1 MSAMP
6 ARSEFS
12 LQGRHL
18 GQIFF
23 QRVDELGD
31 RPFIKLQ
38 KRDRFETI
46 SWRVFGAL
54 VQNLLLALYGLG
66 LAPGEPVA
74 IIGENSLPWLCADL
88 ATLAGGLPNVV
99 VSPALSDI
107 TLLKVLGHSQCRAA
121 FVQNATAIGRLLN
134 LKGQL
139 PALSQI
145 FVMQDSDGDL
155 PGTLSFNELVERGKA
170 ANPERLGEI
179 LESVHPNDLATI
191 MYTSGSTGEPKGV
204 MRTQDNLLSNI
215 TNGGE
220 ITVAKPEELFLVVLS
235 LNHLLGR
242 FGFLKSA
249 VTGRST
255 AIIEATELE
264 LDLNVVEG
272 LAGTAMALVPRVME
286 RIWKGILDRER
297 NRQLWQEI
305 EILDQKKGKEGLS
318 QAEREKFDDY
328 CGSLKD
334 AVRRA
339 LGGRIKYVSYSGAAM
354 PPRIMRFFGLVGI
367 PLIGSYG
374 STECGGV
381 TLCGIGENRP
391 GNLGKPFPNVEVRI
405 AADAEILVRGPT
417 VSPGYFHNPEA
428 TREVFDADGW
438 FHTGD
443 LGALDPDGSLR
454 IIGRKKDVFY
464 CSEGSNI
471 YPSFIELQLENE
483 LFMRQAVLLGD
494 HRPFIA
500 ALIVPDRRAI
510 AAALS
515 KDEASLADGA
525 IETLLWRQI
534 DLVNERLEHYEKIRK
549 IALMP
554 TDFPTEVRSVNVFQ
568 KIKIDRQLVAERY
581 RREIDEI
588 YSSIGSRAEY

>member
-1 MSAMP
+1 MKTMSPRTDASP
-6 ARSEFS
+6 
-12 LQGRHL
+12 QGRHI

-23 QRVDELGD
+23 TRVDELGD

-38 KRDRFETI
+38 KKDGFETV
-46 SWRVFGAL
+46 SWRDFGSL

-99 VSPALSDI
+99 VAPALSDGM
-107 TLLKVLGHSQCRAA
+107 LLKVLGHSQCRAA
-121 FVQNATAIGRLLN
+121 FVQNPAAVGRLLN

-139 PALSQI
+139 PSLSHI
-145 FVMQDSDGDL
+145 FVMQDSDGDSADA
-155 PGTLSFNELVERGKA
+155 LSFKRLVERGRA
-170 ANPERLGEI
+170 ADPRRLGAI
-179 LESVHPNDLATI
+179 LQSVHRNDLATI

-215 TNGGE
+215 TNGGA

-264 LDLNVVEG
+264 MDLDVVEA

-286 RIWKGILDRER
+286 RIWKGILDREG
-297 NRQLWQEI
+297 NRQLWEGI
-305 EILDQKKGKEGLS
+305 ENLDQKKAKQGFSQPEGEIFAECCGK
-318 QAEREKFDDY
+318 
-328 CGSLKD
+328 LKE
-334 AVRRA
+334 AVRKA
-339 LGGRIKYVSYSGAAM
+339 FGARIRYISYSGAAM
-354 PPRIMRFFGLVGI
+354 PPRIMRFFELAGI

-391 GNLGKPFPNVEVRI
+391 GNLGKPFPNVQVRI
-405 AADAEILVRGPT
+405 AADGEILVRGPT

-428 TREVFDADGW
+428 TREVFDDDGW
-438 FHTGD
+438 FYTGD

-483 LFMRQAVLLGD
+483 PFIRQAVLLGD
-494 HRPFIA
+494 HRPFTA

-510 AAALS
+510 ATALA
-515 KDEASLADGA
+515 KDEASL
-525 IETLLWRQI
+525 ENSVVESSLWRQI
-534 DLVNERLEHYEKIRK
+534 DVVNERLEHYEKIRK
-549 IALMP
+549 IAVMAE
-554 TDFPTEVRSVNVFQ
+554 DFPAEIRSINVFQ
-568 KIKIDRQLVAERY
+568 KIKVDRKLVAERY

-588 YSSIGSRAEY
+588 YSSIGSGAAH

>member
-1 MSAMP
+1 MSSQTERIYSAAPP
-6 ARSEFS
+6 AR
-12 LQGRHL
+12 HI

-23 QRVDELGD
+23 QRVEELGD
-31 RPFIKLQ
+31 RLCVKSQ
-38 KRDRFETI
+38 KKDGFETV
-46 SWRVFGAL
+46 SWREFGAL
-54 VQNLLLALYGLG
+54 VQYLLLALYDLR
-66 LAPGEPVA
+66 LTPGEAVA

-99 VSPALSDI
+99 VSPALSDAL
-107 TLLKVLGHSQCRAA
+107 LLKVLGHSQCRAA
-121 FVQNATAIGRLLN
+121 FVENAAAVRRLSN
-134 LKGQL
+134 LQSQL

-145 FVMQDSDGDL
+145 FVMQDHEQELS
-155 PGTLSFNELVERGKA
+155 GTHSFDELIERGKA
-170 ANPERLGEI
+170 ADPKRLGEV
-179 LESVHPNDLATI
+179 LDAVQPGDLATI

-204 MRTQDNLLSNI
+204 MRTQHNLLSNI

-220 ITVAKPEELFLVVLS
+220 IAAAKSEELFLVVLS

-264 LDLNVVEG
+264 LDLNVVEA

-286 RIWKGILDRER
+286 RIWHGILDRGR
-297 NRQLWQEI
+297 NRWLWQEI
-305 EILDQKKGKEGLS
+305 ETLDLRKAKQGLS
-318 QAEREKFDDY
+318 ESESEQFEAHR
-328 CGSLKD
+328 GRLKE

-339 LGGRIKYVSYSGAAM
+339 LGGRIKYISYSGAAM
-354 PPRIMRFFGLVGI
+354 PPRIMRFFELMGI

-381 TLCGIGENRP
+381 TLCGIGDNRP

-405 AADAEILVRGPT
+405 AADSEILVRGPT
-417 VSPGYFHNPEA
+417 VSPGYLHNPEA
-428 TREVFDADGW
+428 TREVLDAEGW

-443 LGALDPDGSLR
+443 LGALDADGSLR

-471 YPSFIELQLENE
+471 YPSFIESQLENE
-483 LFMRQAVLLGD
+483 PFIRQAVLLGD
-494 HRPFIA
+494 RRAFIA

-510 AAALS
+510 AAALAR
-515 KDEASLADGA
+515 DEASLADGE
-525 IETLLWRQI
+525 IETLVWRQI
-534 DLVNERLEHYEKIRK
+534 DTVNERLEHYEKIRK
-549 IALMP
+549 IALMR
-554 TDFPTEVRSVNVFQ
+554 TDFPTEVRSINVFQ
-568 KIKIDRQLVAERY
+568 KTKIDRQLVAKSY

-588 YSSIGSRAEY
+588 YASSGGGVH

>member
-1 MSAMP
+1 MSAIP
-6 ARSEFS
+6 ARSDFS
-12 LQGRHL
+12 SQDRHI

-23 QRVDELGD
+23 KRVDELGD

-38 KRDRFETI
+38 KKDRFETV

-66 LAPGEPVA
+66 FVPGESVA
-74 IIGENSLPWLCADL
+74 IIGENSLSWLCADL

-99 VSPALSDI
+99 IAPALSDGM
-107 TLLKVLGHSQCRAA
+107 LLRVLGHSQCRAA
-121 FVQNATAIGRLLN
+121 FVQNATAAGRLLN

-145 FVMQDSDGDL
+145 FVMQDLDGDL

-170 ANPERLGEI
+170 ANPERLGDI
-179 LESVHPNDLATI
+179 LESVHSNDLATI
-191 MYTSGSTGEPKGV
+191 IYTSGSTGEPKGV
-204 MRTQDNLLSNI
+204 IRTQENLLSNI
-215 TNGGE
+215 TNGGQ
-220 ITVAKPEELFLVVLS
+220 IAVAKPEELFLVVLS

-264 LDLNVVEG
+264 LDLNVVEA
-272 LAGTAMALVPRVME
+272 LAGTAMALVPRIME
-286 RIWKGILDRER
+286 RIWKDILDRER

-305 EILDQKKGKEGLS
+305 EILDQKKGKAGLG
-318 QAEREKFDDY
+318 QAEREKFDDS
-328 CGSLKD
+328 CGSLKE
-334 AVRRA
+334 AVRNA
-339 LGGRIKYVSYSGAAM
+339 LGGRIKYISYSGAAM
-354 PPRIMRFFGLVGI
+354 PPRIMRFFELAGI

-391 GNLGKPFPNVEVRI
+391 GNLGKPFPNVKVRI
-405 AADAEILVRGPT
+405 GADGEILVRGPT

-428 TREVFDADGW
+428 TREVFDDDGW

-443 LGALDPDGSLR
+443 LGAVDADGSLR

-483 LFMRQAVLLGD
+483 PFIRQAVLLGD

-500 ALIVPDRRAI
+500 ALIVADRRAI
-510 AAALS
+510 AAALA
-515 KDEASLADGA
+515 KDEAALGNGA

-534 DLVNERLEHYEKIRK
+534 DVVNERLEHYGKIRK

-554 TDFPTEVRSVNVFQ
+554 ADFPTEVRSVNVFQ
-568 KIKIDRQLVAERY
+568 KIKIDRRLAAERY

-588 YSSIGSRAEY
+588 YSSMGSGAEH

>member
-1 MSAMP
+1 MNSQIAQSDSAP
-6 ARSEFS
+6 SARHI
-12 LQGRHL
+12 GR
-18 GQIFF
+18 IFF

-31 RPFIKLQ
+31 RICVRSQ
-38 KRDRFETI
+38 KKDRFETV
-46 SWRVFGAL
+46 SWREFGAL
-54 VQNLLLALYGLG
+54 TQSLLLALYDLR

-99 VSPALSDI
+99 VSPALSDGL
-107 TLLKVLGHSQCRAA
+107 LLKVLGHSRCRAA
-121 FVQNATAIGRLLN
+121 FVQDAVAVRRLMN
-134 LKGQL
+134 LQGQL

-145 FVMQDSDGDL
+145 FVMHEPDEKL
-155 PGTLSFNELVERGKA
+155 PGTLSFNKLVERGKA
-170 ANPERLGEI
+170 VDPQRLGGI
-179 LESVHPNDLATI
+179 LDSVQPNDLATI

-220 ITVAKPEELFLVVLS
+220 VAVAKPEELFLVVLS

-264 LDLNVVEG
+264 LDLDVVEA
-272 LAGTAMALVPRVME
+272 LAGTAMALVPRVMD
-286 RIWKGILDRER
+286 RIWNGILDRDQ
-297 NRQLWQEI
+297 NRRLWREI
-305 EILDQKKGKEGLS
+305 ETLDLKKTKQGLS
-318 QAEREKFDDY
+318 ESERAQFAEY
-328 CGSLKD
+328 CGSLKE

-339 LGGRIKYVSYSGAAM
+339 LGGRIKYISYSGAAM
-354 PPRIMRFFGLVGI
+354 PPRIMRFFELAGI

-391 GNLGKPFPNVEVRI
+391 GNLGKPFPNVQVRI
-405 AADAEILVRGPT
+405 ADDSEILVRGPT

-443 LGALDPDGSLR
+443 LGALDADGSLR

-483 LFMRQAVLLGD
+483 PFVRQAVLLGD
-494 HRPFIA
+494 RRPFIA
-500 ALIVPDRRAI
+500 ALIVADRRAI
-510 AAALS
+510 AAALQR
-515 KDEASLADGA
+515 DEAELADSE
-525 IETLLWRQI
+525 IEQMLWHQI
-534 DLVNERLEHYEKIRK
+534 DAVNERLEHYEKIRK

-554 TDFPTEVRSVNVFQ
+554 EDFPTEVRSVNVFQ
-568 KIKIDRQLVAERY
+568 KIKIDRPLVAERY
-581 RREIDEI
+581 LREINEI
-588 YSSIGSRAEY
+588 YSSSGGEGEH

>member
-1 MSAMP
+1 MSSQI
-6 ARSEFS
+6 ARTYSVPS
-12 LQGRHL
+12 GRHI
-18 GQIFF
+18 GRIFF
-23 QRVDELGD
+23 QRVDELGA
-31 RPFIKLQ
+31 RLCVKSQ
-38 KRDRFETI
+38 KKDGFEAV
-46 SWRVFGAL
+46 SWREFGAL
-54 VQNLLLALYGLG
+54 TRNLLLALYDLR

-99 VSPALSDI
+99 VSPALSDGM
-107 TLLKVLGHSQCRAA
+107 LLKVLGHSRCRAA
-121 FVQNATAIGRLLN
+121 FMQNAVAVRRLMN
-134 LKGQL
+134 LQGQL

-145 FVMQDSDGDL
+145 FVMHEPDEKL
-155 PGTLSFNELVERGKA
+155 PGTLSFNQLVERGKA
-170 ANPERLGEI
+170 VDPQRLGGI
-179 LESVHPNDLATI
+179 LDSVQRNDLATI

-215 TNGGE
+215 ANGGE
-220 ITVAKPEELFLVVLS
+220 IAVAKPEELFLVVLS

-264 LDLNVVEG
+264 LDLDIVEA

-286 RIWKGILDRER
+286 RIWNGILDREQ
-297 NRQLWQEI
+297 NRRLWQEI
-305 EILDQKKGKEGLS
+305 ETLDQKKNKQGLGES
-318 QAEREKFDDY
+318 EREQFDKHRS
-328 CGSLKD
+328 SLKE

-339 LGGRIKYVSYSGAAM
+339 LGGRIKYISYSGAAM
-354 PPRIMRFFGLVGI
+354 PPRIMRFFELAGI

-391 GNLGKPFPNVEVRI
+391 GSLGKPFPNVEVRI
-405 AADAEILVRGPT
+405 AADSEILVRGPT
-417 VSPGYFHNPEA
+417 VSPGYFHNPVA
-428 TREVFDADGW
+428 TREVFDAEGW

-443 LGALDPDGSLR
+443 LGALDADGSLR

-471 YPSFIELQLENE
+471 YPSFIELQLEDE
-483 LFMRQAVLLGD
+483 PFLRQAVLLGD
-494 HRPFIA
+494 RRPFIA

-510 AAALS
+510 AAALGR
-515 KDEASLADGA
+515 DEASLADDE

-534 DLVNERLEHYEKIRK
+534 DGVNERLEHYEKIRK
-549 IALMP
+549 IALVR
-554 TDFPTEVRSVNVFQ
+554 TDFPAEVRSVNVFQ
-568 KIKIDRQLVAERY
+568 KTKIDRRLVAERY

-588 YSSIGSRAEY
+588 YSSSGGGFEH

>member
-1 MSAMP
+1 MNSESAQLYSAP
-6 ARSEFS
+6 V
-12 LQGRHL
+12 GRHI

-23 QRVDELGD
+23 QRVAELGD
-31 RPFIKLQ
+31 RLCIKSQ
-38 KRDRFETI
+38 KRDRFESV
-46 SWRVFGAL
+46 SWREFGAL
-54 VQNLLLALYGLG
+54 VRNLMLALYDLG
-66 LAPGEPVA
+66 LATGEPVA
-74 IIGENSLPWLCADL
+74 IIGENSVPWLCADL

-99 VSPALSDI
+99 VSPALSDGL
-107 TLLKVLGHSQCRAA
+107 LLKVLTHSRCRAA
-121 FVQNATAIGRLLN
+121 FVQDAAAVRRLMN
-134 LKGQL
+134 LQGQL
-139 PALSQI
+139 PALSEL
-145 FVMQDSDGDL
+145 FVMNEPDAEL
-155 PGTLSFNELVERGKA
+155 PDALSFDQLVERGKA
-170 ANPERLGEI
+170 GDPQRLKEI
-179 LESVHPNDLATI
+179 LDSVQPNDLATI

-220 ITVAKPEELFLVVLS
+220 IAVARPEELFLVVLS

-264 LDLNVVEG
+264 LDLDVVEA

-286 RIWKGILDRER
+286 RIWNGILSREQ
-297 NRQLWQEI
+297 NRRLWRDI
-305 EILDQKKGKEGLS
+305 EALDMKKNKQGFSESGREQFEAYRSALKES
-318 QAEREKFDDY
+318 
-328 CGSLKD
+328 
-334 AVRRA
+334 VRVS
-339 LGGRIKYVSYSGAAM
+339 LGGRIKYISYSGAAM
-354 PPRIMRFFGLVGI
+354 PPRIMRYFEIAGI

-391 GNLGKPFPNVEVRI
+391 GSLGKPFPNVQVRI
-405 AADAEILVRGPT
+405 AADSEILVRGPT

-428 TREVFDADGW
+428 TREVFDAEGW

-471 YPSFIELQLENE
+471 YPSFIELLLEDE
-483 LFMRQAVLLGD
+483 PFIRQAVLVGD
-494 HRPFIA
+494 RRPFMA
-500 ALIVPDRRAI
+500 ALIVPERSAI
-510 AAALS
+510 AAALQG
-515 KDEASLADGA
+515 DDAGLADSE
-525 IETLLWRQI
+525 IEAALWRRI
-534 DLVNERLEHYEKIRK
+534 EAINERLEHYEKIRK

-554 TDFPTEVRSVNVFQ
+554 ADFPAAVRSVNVFQ
-568 KIKIDRQLVAERY
+568 KIKIDRQLVADLY
-581 RREIDEI
+581 RSQIDAI
-588 YSSIGSRAEY
+588 YFAGVGARQT

>member
-1 MSAMP
+1 MNSPTAQNYSAP
-6 ARSEFS
+6 PSRHI
-12 LQGRHL
+12 GR
-18 GQIFF
+18 IFF
-23 QRVDELGD
+23 QRVNELGD
-31 RPFIKLQ
+31 RLCVKLQ
-38 KRDRFETI
+38 KRDRFETV
-46 SWRVFGAL
+46 SWREFGAL
-54 VQNLLLALYGLG
+54 TQSLLLALYDLR
-66 LAPGEPVA
+66 LAPGDAVA

-99 VSPALSDI
+99 VSPSMSDG
-107 TLLKVLGHSQCRAA
+107 LLFKVLTHSRCRAA
-121 FVQNATAIGRLLN
+121 FVQDAAAVRRLMN
-134 LKGQL
+134 LQGQL
-139 PALSQI
+139 PALAQI
-145 FVMQDSDGDL
+145 FVMHQPDAEL
-155 PGTLSFNELVERGKA
+155 PGTLSFNQLVERGKA
-170 ANPERLGEI
+170 VDSHRLGEI
-179 LESVHPNDLATI
+179 LGSVQPNDLATI

-220 ITVAKPEELFLVVLS
+220 IAVARPEELFLVVLS

-249 VTGRST
+249 VIGRST
-255 AIIEATELE
+255 ALIEATELE
-264 LDLNVVEG
+264 LDLDVVEA

-286 RIWKGILDRER
+286 RIWNGILDRGQ
-297 NRQLWQEI
+297 NRRFWRDI
-305 EILDQKKGKEGLS
+305 EALDVKNNKQGLS
-318 QAEREKFDDY
+318 QSESGQFESHR
-328 CGSLKD
+328 GTLKES
-334 AVRRA
+334 VRA
-339 LGGRIKYVSYSGAAM
+339 SLGGRIKYISYSGAAM
-354 PPRIMRFFGLVGI
+354 PPRIMRFFEIAGI

-391 GNLGKPFPNVEVRI
+391 GSLGKPFPNVEVCI

-417 VSPGYFHNPEA
+417 VSPGYFHDPEA
-428 TREVFDADGW
+428 TREVFDAEGW

-471 YPSFIELQLENE
+471 YPGFIELQLEDE
-483 LFMRQAVLLGD
+483 PCIRQAVLLGD
-494 HRPFIA
+494 RRPFLA

-510 AAALS
+510 AAALQC
-515 KDEASLADGA
+515 DEAGLSDSE

-534 DLVNERLEHYEKIRK
+534 DAINERLEHYEKIRK

-554 TDFPTEVRSVNVFQ
+554 ADFPAAVRSVNVFQ
-568 KIKIDRQLVAERY
+568 KIKIDRQLVAALY
-581 RREIDEI
+581 RSQIDTI
-588 YSSIGSRAEY
+588 YSADGGGEQS